1 MKSRELSFA
10 IRAICDGN
18 KSVYD
23 ENISFLRNT
32 LTIEDMERIFERAE
46 MEGIE
51 DVQALHDERVLYRHE

>member
-1 MKSRELSFA
+1 MKSRELAFA
-10 IRAICDGN
+10 IQAICDGN

-32 LTIEDMERIFERAE
+32 LTIEDVERIFERAE

-51 DVQALHDERVLYRHE
+51 DERTLYRHE

>member
-10 IRAICDGN
+10 IRAICDGD
-18 KSVYD
+18 KGVYD

-46 MEGIE
+46 MEE
-51 DVQALHDERVLYRHE
+51 